1 MSNQQIQRCI
11 RDVLGL
17 DHDEIQDWTH
27 GHLKKLQSATSTLYN
42 ASLAKVM
49 LKQGEEAARCHL
61 CAYIASERLAEKCK
75 PDLLYYLDRVPI
87 EPRKARKLITLFEQ
101 NMFQTSPLK
110 NLSWTPS
117 PKKKKISP
125 IKDGDRFTAKD
136 PKELRKQ
143 LFGTPT
149 KVPAKALSP
158 VAALSTKDSPLKSDS
173 VKPRR
178 KLAFEED
185 EEGENEVEGHITTT
199 NATPGPGNS
208 LTQLFEIASEQL
220 NEDKDDDFTE
230 PGERSEKRNY
240 KKRGNNSGDSKRQQ
254 LSKMKEGTKN
264 QSPQKNRGETRL
276 LEKKY
281 YKVTPAEVI
290 DLCNQFEIPKEIA
303 YNILDQYMD
312 YASYLVCPW
321 QLVCGLVLN
330 ATFVVFTER
339 RRKDPRVD
347 HLIIEKMC
355 GIMKTSELEDIAEC
369 VNIVK
374 ELIEGEKWFRDLQVK
389 NNYYDGAC
397 YNEAISAKLGS
408 MLQPNNILVSDEQFS
423 NWKRRV
429 EQDLSMRDM

>member
-27 GHLKKLQSATSTLYN
+27 GHLKKLMSATSTLYN
-42 ASLAKVM
+42 ASLTKVM

-61 CAYIASERLAEKCK
+61 CAYIASERLAEKFK

-87 EPRKARKLITLFEQ
+87 EPRKARKLMALFEQ

-143 LFGTPT
+143 LFSTPT

-158 VAALSTKDSPLKSDS
+158 VAAPSTKESPSKSDS
-173 VKPRR
+173 VKARR

-185 EEGENEVEGHITTT
+185 VEGENEVEGHITTKS
-199 NATPGPGNS
+199 ATPGPGNS

-220 NEDKDDDFTE
+220 NEDKDDDSTE
-230 PGERSEKRNY
+230 PAERSEKRNY

-254 LSKMKEGTKN
+254 LSKIKEGTKN

-303 YNILDQYMD
+303 YSILDQYME

-355 GIMKTSELEDIAEC
+355 GIMKASELEDIAEC